1 MLLKRSHRYLKC
13 CVFQTTAAKFAKSTL
28 SRTTLTIF
36 FMLVHITTP
45 YYSLI
50 TVCRKLFL
58 KLYFYRPQ
66 RSCEGYVFTPVC
78 LSAGGGG
85 ICRSA
90 CWDTTP
96 LPPGA
101 VTPRAGI
108 PQEQA
113 PPSRHPPPQ
122 QTATVADGTHPTGMH
137 SCYFYISTH
146 MWSKA
151 MKYNVPYCVISCQD
165 FGRLIDV

>member
-78 LSAGGGG
+78 LSTGGDLPQCMLGYHPPPP
-85 ICRSA
+85 RSSH
-90 CWDTTP
+90 
-96 LPPGA
+96 
-101 VTPRAGI
+101 
-108 PQEQA
+108 
-113 PPSRHPPPQ
+113 PPSRHPPGAGTPEQ
-122 QTATVADGTHPTGMH
+122 APPPPSRRLLLRTVRILLE
-137 SCYFYISTH
+137 CIL
-146 MWSKA
+146 
-151 MKYNVPYCVISCQD
+151 VIFIFRHIC
-165 FGRLIDV
+165 GRKQ